1 MHPGKNTKWILL
13 PALGIGLYV
22 LLYIIAT
29 FLYPGGSD
37 INRAAAGFSWQHNY
51 WCELMAD
58 YAQNGQ
64 VNTARPVA
72 ITAMF
77 LLGISLTLFWYFA
90 SFLFRSRSPGR
101 ILIRYAGIL
110 SMLTMVFLL
119 FAEHDPVI
127 NTAGALGMTA
137 LITVTIGLYKK
148 RNYTLA
154 AMGILCVLLS
164 ALNNYI
170 YFTNELYYLPVI
182 QKISF
187 AVFLFWFIRVS
198 FYLYRR
204 QQESLLQ
211 PTKP

>member
-1 MHPGKNTKWILL
+1 LLPKKNNKRILL
-13 PALGIGLYV
+13 PAWGIGLYV

-37 INRAAAGFSWQHNY
+37 INRTAAGFSWQHNY

-58 YAQNGQ
+58 HAQNGQ
-64 VNTARPVA
+64 INTARPVA

-77 LLGISLTLFWYFA
+77 ILGISLSLFWHFA
-90 SFLFRSRSPGR
+90 SFLFSSRSAGR
-101 ILIRYAGIL
+101 ILVRYAGIL

-119 FAEHDPVI
+119 VADHDPVI
-127 NTAGALGMTA
+127 YTAGALGMTA
-137 LITVTIGLYKK
+137 LITVNLGLYTKK
-148 RNYTLA
+148 NYTLA
-154 AMGILCVLLS
+154 AMGILCLLLS

-187 AVFLFWFIRVS
+187 AVFLFWFILVS
-198 FYLYRR
+198 LYLHRS
-204 QQESLLQ
+204 QQDPLSVT
-211 PTKP
+211 TKS